1 MRAEFS
7 ILLGSSYSCGVL
19 CTVGKTSPKKLH
31 FYKVQFKLASF
42 FIWEAICIK
51 SNMTIFRRL
60 NPNVLYKYQVSQ
72 QVLESKLTK
81 KTFIKPQKVVKVL
94 AKQNSFLQFDEIS
107 SKMIFRDSD
116 NFIQNMLVHPVCTR
130 KSTTYYFACGLEKPV
145 KIIMD
150 FFPLSSYCSK

>member
-51 SNMTIFRRL
+51 SNMTLFRWL

-81 KTFIKPQKVVKVL
+81 KNFYKATKSCE
-94 AKQNSFLQFDEIS
+94 SFRQSRTVFFNLTT
-107 SKMIFRDSD
+107 SKMIIRDFD

-130 KSTTYYFACGLEKPV
+130 KSTRYYFACGLEKPV

>member
-51 SNMTIFRRL
+51 SNMT
-60 NPNVLYKYQVSQ
+60 
-72 QVLESKLTK
+72 LESKCVVQVPGVPTSLGKQINK

-107 SKMIFRDSD
+107 SKMIFRDFD

-130 KSTTYYFACGLEKPV
+130 KSTRYYFACGLEKPV